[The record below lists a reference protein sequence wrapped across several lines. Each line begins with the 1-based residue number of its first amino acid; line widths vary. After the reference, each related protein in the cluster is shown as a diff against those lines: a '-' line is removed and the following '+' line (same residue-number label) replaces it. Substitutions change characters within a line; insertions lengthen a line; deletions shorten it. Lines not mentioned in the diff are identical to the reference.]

1 MYAVVNSGGKQ
12 AKVEAGTVLAVER
25 LKADVGATVE
35 LPVIFVAD
43 GDAIFATPADV
54 AGAVVTAEVLEHFK
68 GEKQIVFK
76 FKKRKGYK
84 RTTGHRQTLTS
95 VRIIDITLGG
105 VAPKPAK
112 SEKAARPKADQPEKP
127 AKTEKV
133 AKAEKPA
140 KAVEPAAEAPIEA
153 PVEVPVAVAEIA
165 GSSGMCAA
173 TKSDGSPCANKAKP
187 GSQYC
192 GVHAKKFEG

>member
-1 MYAVVNSGGKQ
+1 MYAVVDSGGKQ

-95 VRIIDITLGG
+95 VRIIDITLGS

-112 SEKAARPKADQPEKP
+112 AEKAAKPKAEQPEKP

-133 AKAEKPA
+133 A

-153 PVEVPVAVAEIA
+153 PVEVPVAVAETA